1 MRFRFGFNF
10 TFGPFIKR
18 FIVADALLF
27 GGWGFVDPIFSIF
40 IVREIPGASLVTV
53 GITVAIYWVA
63 KSLIQVPIALF
74 LDKTDGEKDDFYTL
88 IASLVVVSV
97 GAFGMTLAT
106 SVWHVYFVQIVKALG
121 FAMYV
126 ASGPV
131 IFSRHLDPGH
141 NALDWSMDSTI
152 VGLAMG
158 VSGFF
163 AGVIATWF
171 GYDAVFLLAG
181 IFGLIAAIMLST
193 AGKFILFFPGRRHKS
208 VLRDHAPVNVNQ

>member
-1 MRFRFGFNF
+1 MKFRFGFNF
-10 TFGPFIKR
+10 AFSPFIKR

-53 GITVAIYWVA
+53 GITVAIYWIA
-63 KSLIQVPIALF
+63 KSIIQVPIAVF

-88 IASLVVVSV
+88 IASLVVVSI
-97 GAFGMTLAT
+97 GAFSMPRASHVWQVYLA
-106 SVWHVYFVQIVKALG
+106 QLVKAIG

-141 NALDWSMDSTI
+141 NALDWSMDSTS

-163 AGVIATWF
+163 AGIIATWL

-181 IFGLIAAIMLST
+181 IFGLISAIVLSAA
-193 AGKFILFFPGRRHKS
+193 GRFILPPRSRPGRS
-208 VLRDHAPVNVNQ
+208 VLRDHAPVNINQ